1 MEDILF
7 PIYLETRTLVYTFN
21 LSAHTVVYLVF
32 IHPLSPQVDSVAC
45 TLEILDTA
53 GTEQFAAMR
62 QLYISNGHAFALVYS
77 IDSQASFLELQVMP
91 QGDFSICFVGCEY
104 I

>member
-1 MEDILF
+1 MLCVCV
-7 PIYLETRTLVYTFN
+7 TL
-21 LSAHTVVYLVF
+21 
-32 IHPLSPQVDSVAC
+32 ISPSHQVDSVAC

-77 IDSQASFLELQVMP
+77 IDSQASFLELQV
-91 QGDFSICFVGCEY
+91 DDLDERRLLHVT
-104 I
+104 